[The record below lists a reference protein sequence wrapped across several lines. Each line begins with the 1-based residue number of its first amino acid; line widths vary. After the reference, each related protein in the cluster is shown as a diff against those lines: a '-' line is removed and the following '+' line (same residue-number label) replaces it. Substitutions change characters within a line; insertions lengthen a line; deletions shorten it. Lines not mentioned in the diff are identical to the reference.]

1 MERRLYRSSTN
12 KIIGGVC
19 GGLGEYFEVDPVFI
33 RILTVLLFLASGFGL
48 LAYIIAWIIIPKEE
62 LSINVEEK
70 TPQAKEIN
78 YSPWHKY
85 LPGIILIAI
94 GLILLIREHWFWFDW
109 GDFWPAVIIVL
120 GLFLIFHRKNK
131 EEQINKGN
139 SDIPHQHQQ
148 ADTNNGGSVI

>member
-1 MERRLYRSSTN
+1 MEKRLYRSSTN

-19 GGLGEYFEVDPVFI
+19 GGLGEYFEIDPVLI

-62 LSINVEEK
+62 LTISSEEK
-70 TPQAKEIN
+70 MPPAKEIN

-131 EEQINKGN
+131 KEQINTGN

-148 ADTNNGGSVI
+148 TDTNNGGSVI